1 MTACRFLV
9 GAGGLVGVRVL
20 CLLVWGFRLC
30 WVWSQLLGFD
40 LLAWL
45 VCLGFGFR
53 FGLGVAV
60 CCVSFCCGGDC
71 VVLLFCCF
79 V

>member
-1 MTACRFLV
+1 MVLV
-9 GAGGLVGVRVL
+9 V
-20 CLLVWGFRLC
+20 
-30 WVWSQLLGFD
+30 GFD

-60 CCVSFCCGGDC
+60 CCVSFCCGGC
-71 VVLLFCCF
+71 LCSAVILLFCLD
-79 V
+79 